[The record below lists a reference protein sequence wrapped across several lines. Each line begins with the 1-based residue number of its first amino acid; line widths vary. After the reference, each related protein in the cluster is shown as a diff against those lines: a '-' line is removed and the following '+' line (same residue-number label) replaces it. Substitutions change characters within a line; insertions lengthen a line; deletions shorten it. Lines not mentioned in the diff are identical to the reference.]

1 MYVSPNKWLIALCLV
16 GAAAQAVPV
25 YRWVDENGQAHYSD
39 RPGPGAVR
47 LELSTGAPAVNVG
60 PSAPSQQTPALET
73 QAPGGE
79 AYETLA
85 VMQPAPQETLWGTG
99 GSVEIAIGIAPDL
112 QPLHRLGLYLDGV
125 LTDLQ
130 TQAMRFEI
138 ADVHRGEHTV
148 RAVILDEHD
157 NELLQSAPVTFF
169 VQQTSI
175 HYPRNP
181 GRVR

>member
-1 MYVSPNKWLIALCLV
+1 MNKWLIALCLV

-25 YRWVDENGQAHYSD
+25 YRWVDDNGQVHYSD

-47 LELSTGAPAVNVG
+47 TELSAA
-60 PSAPSQQTPALET
+60 APSTNAGQSSSPVQSPALAA
-73 QAPGGE
+73 QAT
-79 AYETLA
+79 TLA
-85 VMQPAPQETLWGTG
+85 TSYESLAVIQPAPRETLWGTG
-99 GSVEIAIGIAPDL
+99 GRVEIAIGIAPDL
-112 QPLHRLGLYLDGV
+112 QPYHRLGLYLDGV

-130 TQAMRFEI
+130 TQAIRFEI

-148 RAVILDEHD
+148 QAVILDEDD

-175 HYPRNP
+175 HYPRNF
-181 GRVR
+181 GTVR